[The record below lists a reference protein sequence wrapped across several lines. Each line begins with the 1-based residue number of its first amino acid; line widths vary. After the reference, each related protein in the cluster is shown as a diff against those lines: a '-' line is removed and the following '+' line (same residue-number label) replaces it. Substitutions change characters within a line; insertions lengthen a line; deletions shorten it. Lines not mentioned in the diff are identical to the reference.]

1 MKNNYI
7 FKKEILLI
15 FISIF
20 YSCTQEFEKDSVRLV
35 LTGSVHGQLDPC
47 GWKKNPLGGLPR
59 RYTKINEMRDNGES
73 LIVLDAGDMFYSTNK
88 INNNNIKSEKHRCAT
103 MLQAYNKIGYDGIN
117 IGNYELLTG
126 IKYLIDL
133 QNKYPSLSFLSA
145 NIKSK
150 STNEFI
156 FNPYKIVKRGS
167 LDIGVI
173 GVTNMVPDTM
183 NTIKVDDYIKAGN
196 DQINKIK
203 DKVDIVVMLVNS
215 DRSTHNSLPDKFKNA
230 DYIFLSGSTNRTS
243 SSTIQKNGGPFM
255 YSNGKQGKHLTIID
269 LELNDSSS
277 EIIDVSTFERKI
289 KQLNNRLK
297 RLQKKDP
304 NKELED
310 IYANQEKILNMIK
323 QYRKELVSAD
333 SSLNKAVNKTKFTS
347 FALNRKIKDDP
358 ELLTLV
364 NSAIETCNSLDL
376 SKGKSNSN
384 GVHSHSKHKSRKN
397 KLSKQPKKIDK

>member
-20 YSCTQEFEKDSVRLV
+20 YSCSQEFEKDSVRLV

-376 SKGKSNSN
+376 SKGNSNSN

-397 KLSKQPKKIDK
+397 KLSKPPKKIDK

>member
-20 YSCTQEFEKDSVRLV
+20 YSCSQEFEKDSVRLV

-59 RYTKINEMRDNGES
+59 RYTKINEMRDNYEN

-88 INNNNIKSEKHRCAT
+88 INKNNIKSEKHRSAT

-126 IKYLIDL
+126 IKYLIDT

-183 NTIKVDDYIKAGN
+183 STIRVDDYIKAGN
-196 DQINKIK
+196 DQINIIK

-243 SSTIQKNGGPFM
+243 PSTIQKNGGPFM

-277 EIIDVSTFERKI
+277 EIIDVSTYERKI

-297 RLQKKDP
+297 RLQKKNPD
-304 NKELED
+304 KELED

-358 ELLTLV
+358 GLLTMV

-376 SKGKSNSN
+376 SKDKSNN
-384 GVHSHSKHKSRKN
+384 KGVHSHIKNKSRKN
-397 KLSKQPKKIDK
+397 KLSKPPKKINK

>member
-1 MKNNYI
+1 
-7 FKKEILLI
+7 
-15 FISIF
+15 
-20 YSCTQEFEKDSVRLV
+20 
-35 LTGSVHGQLDPC
+35 
-47 GWKKNPLGGLPR
+47 
-59 RYTKINEMRDNGES
+59 MRDNGES

-269 LELNDSSS
+269 LELNDRSS

-358 ELLTLV
+358 ELLILV

-397 KLSKQPKKIDK
+397 KLSKPPKKIDK

>member
-20 YSCTQEFEKDSVRLV
+20 YSCSQEFEKDSVRLV

-88 INNNNIKSEKHRCAT
+88 INKNNIKSEKHMCAT

-150 STNEFI
+150 TTN
-156 FNPYKIVKRGS
+156 
-167 LDIGVI
+167 
-173 GVTNMVPDTM
+173 
-183 NTIKVDDYIKAGN
+183 DYCWGFSI
-196 DQINKIK
+196 
-203 DKVDIVVMLVNS
+203 S
-215 DRSTHNSLPDKFKNA
+215 KNH
-230 DYIFLSGSTNRTS
+230 R
-243 SSTIQKNGGPFM
+243 
-255 YSNGKQGKHLTIID
+255 
-269 LELNDSSS
+269 LE
-277 EIIDVSTFERKI
+277 
-289 KQLNNRLK
+289 
-297 RLQKKDP
+297 
-304 NKELED
+304 
-310 IYANQEKILNMIK
+310 
-323 QYRKELVSAD
+323 
-333 SSLNKAVNKTKFTS
+333 
-347 FALNRKIKDDP
+347 
-358 ELLTLV
+358 
-364 NSAIETCNSLDL
+364 
-376 SKGKSNSN
+376 
-384 GVHSHSKHKSRKN
+384 
-397 KLSKQPKKIDK
+397 

>member
-1 MKNNYI
+1 
-7 FKKEILLI
+7 
-15 FISIF
+15 
-20 YSCTQEFEKDSVRLV
+20 
-35 LTGSVHGQLDPC
+35 
-47 GWKKNPLGGLPR
+47 
-59 RYTKINEMRDNGES
+59 
-73 LIVLDAGDMFYSTNK
+73 
-88 INNNNIKSEKHRCAT
+88 
-103 MLQAYNKIGYDGIN
+103 
-117 IGNYELLTG
+117 
-126 IKYLIDL
+126 
-133 QNKYPSLSFLSA
+133 
-145 NIKSK
+145 
-150 STNEFI
+150 
-156 FNPYKIVKRGS
+156 
-167 LDIGVI
+167 
-173 GVTNMVPDTM
+173 
-183 NTIKVDDYIKAGN
+183 
-196 DQINKIK
+196 
-203 DKVDIVVMLVNS
+203 
-215 DRSTHNSLPDKFKNA
+215 
-230 DYIFLSGSTNRTS
+230 
-243 SSTIQKNGGPFM
+243 M

-397 KLSKQPKKIDK
+397 KLSKPPKKIDK

>member
-20 YSCTQEFEKDSVRLV
+20 YSCSQEFEKDSVRLV

-59 RYTKINEMRDNGES
+59 RYTKINEMRDNSEN

-88 INNNNIKSEKHRCAT
+88 ISKNNIESEKHRSAT

-150 STNEFI
+150 TTNEYI

-203 DKVDIVVMLVNS
+203 DQVDIVVMLVNS

-310 IYANQEKILNMIK
+310 IYANQEKILNMVK

-397 KLSKQPKKIDK
+397 KLSKPPNKIDK

>member
-20 YSCTQEFEKDSVRLV
+20 YSCSQEFEQDSVRLV

-59 RYTKINEMRDNGES
+59 RYTKINEMRNNGES
-73 LIVLDAGDMFYSTNK
+73 LVVLDAGDMFYSTNK

-156 FNPYKIVKRGS
+156 LNPYKIVKIGS

-203 DKVDIVVMLVNS
+203 NKVDIVVMLVNS

-269 LELNDSSS
+269 LELNDRPS

-397 KLSKQPKKIDK
+397 KLSKPPKKIDK

>member
-1 MKNNYI
+1 MKNNYK

-20 YSCTQEFEKDSVRLV
+20 YSCSQEFEKDSVRLV

-88 INNNNIKSEKHRCAT
+88 INNNNIKSEKHRCLT

-277 EIIDVSTFERKI
+277 EIIDVSTFEGKI

-376 SKGKSNSN
+376 SKGNSNSN

-397 KLSKQPKKIDK
+397 KLSKPPKEIDK

>member
-20 YSCTQEFEKDSVRLV
+20 YSCSQEFEKDSVRLV

-117 IGNYELLTG
+117 IGNYELSTG

-333 SSLNKAVNKTKFTS
+333 SSLNRAVNKTKFTS

-397 KLSKQPKKIDK
+397 KLSKPPKKIDK

>member
-20 YSCTQEFEKDSVRLV
+20 YSCSQEFEKDSVRLV

-323 QYRKELVSAD
+323 QYRKELISAD

-397 KLSKQPKKIDK
+397 KLSKPSKKIDK

>member
-20 YSCTQEFEKDSVRLV
+20 YSCSQEFEKDSVRLV

-203 DKVDIVVMLVNS
+203 DQVDIVVMLVNS

-397 KLSKQPKKIDK
+397 KLSKPPKKIDK

>member
-20 YSCTQEFEKDSVRLV
+20 YSCSQEFEKDSVRLV

-397 KLSKQPKKIDK
+397 KLSKPPKKIDK

>member
-20 YSCTQEFEKDSVRLV
+20 YSCSQEFEKDSVRLV

-384 GVHSHSKHKSRKN
+384 GVHSHSKHKPRKN
-397 KLSKQPKKIDK
+397 KLSKPPKKIDK

>member
-20 YSCTQEFEKDSVRLV
+20 YSCSQEFEKDSVRLV

-59 RYTKINEMRDNGES
+59 RYTKINEMRDNGEN

-167 LDIGVI
+167 LDIGII

-183 NTIKVDDYIKAGN
+183 KSVKVVDYIKAGN

-203 DKVDIVVMLVNS
+203 DKVDVIVMLVNS

-255 YSNGKQGKHLTIID
+255 YSNGKQGKYLTIID
-269 LELNDSSS
+269 LELNDRSS

-304 NKELED
+304 KKELED

-364 NSAIETCNSLDL
+364 NNAIETCNSLDL

-397 KLSKQPKKIDK
+397 KLSKPPKKIDK

>member
-1 MKNNYI
+1 
-7 FKKEILLI
+7 
-15 FISIF
+15 
-20 YSCTQEFEKDSVRLV
+20 
-35 LTGSVHGQLDPC
+35 
-47 GWKKNPLGGLPR
+47 
-59 RYTKINEMRDNGES
+59 MRDNGES

-203 DKVDIVVMLVNS
+203 DKVEGKKAI
-215 DRSTHNSLPDKFKNA
+215 HCSLGAEFFVDNYKGMSGHEN
-230 DYIFLSGSTNRTS
+230 YIFLS
-243 SSTIQKNGGPFM
+243 
-255 YSNGKQGKHLTIID
+255 
-269 LELNDSSS
+269 
-277 EIIDVSTFERKI
+277 
-289 KQLNNRLK
+289 
-297 RLQKKDP
+297 
-304 NKELED
+304 
-310 IYANQEKILNMIK
+310 
-323 QYRKELVSAD
+323 
-333 SSLNKAVNKTKFTS
+333 
-347 FALNRKIKDDP
+347 
-358 ELLTLV
+358 
-364 NSAIETCNSLDL
+364 
-376 SKGKSNSN
+376 
-384 GVHSHSKHKSRKN
+384 
-397 KLSKQPKKIDK
+397 